1 MEKDTIVYPPFGVG
15 HKTDPPRERTPM
27 AFVTL
32 RILHGTDRG
41 RIFDNLPTPVTIG
54 REEGNSIQLHDERI
68 SRYHLKLQED
78 NDKIV
83 LTDLES
89 TNGTKVNGED
99 IQVRILRDGDMI
111 SVGRSLLLVG
121 SHSDIDRRIA
131 EIAAKMAPPE
141 EARARQMGDRLQRMA
156 ANQSDVIEDVGEVRS
171 PLLPGGPPPLPSRM
185 SPAQSAEL
193 SELLDYVQAI
203 LREATEGA
211 VMRPGN
217 EKIEIDFAH
226 WQAVL
231 DLQARL
237 AELLRRI
244 GDPA

>member
-1 MEKDTIVYPPFGVG
+1 MGV
-15 HKTDPPRERTPM
+15 
-27 AFVTL
+27 
-32 RILHGTDRG
+32 
-41 RIFDNLPTPVTIG
+41 
-54 REEGNSIQLHDERI
+54 
-68 SRYHLKLQED
+68 
-78 NDKIV
+78 
-83 LTDLES
+83 
-89 TNGTKVNGED
+89 
-99 IQVRILRDGDMI
+99 
-111 SVGRSLLLVG
+111 
-121 SHSDIDRRIA
+121 
-131 EIAAKMAPPE
+131 
-141 EARARQMGDRLQRMA
+141 RLQRMA